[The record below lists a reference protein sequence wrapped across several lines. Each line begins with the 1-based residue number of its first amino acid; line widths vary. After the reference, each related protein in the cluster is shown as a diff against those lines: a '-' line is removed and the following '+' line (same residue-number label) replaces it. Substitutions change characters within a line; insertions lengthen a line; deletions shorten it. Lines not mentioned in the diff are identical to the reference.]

1 MENEKT
7 LLVMLSNAIGD
18 NNKLETFLVKVFR
31 KKVKR
36 PKKKTFEKG
45 RNIRK
50 FVMNVIK
57 NKVSIFREL
66 SVIT

>member
-45 RNIRK
+45 KNIRK
-50 FVMNVIK
+50 FEMNVIK

>member
-45 RNIRK
+45 KSIRK

-66 SVIT
+66 SVVT

>member
-36 PKKKTFEKG
+36 PKKKTLEKG
-45 RNIRK
+45 KNIRK

>member
-45 RNIRK
+45 KNIRK

>member
-45 RNIRK
+45 KNIRK

-66 SVIT
+66 R

>member
-45 RNIRK
+45 KSIRK

>member
-7 LLVMLSNAIGD
+7 LFVMLSNAIGD

-45 RNIRK
+45 KSIRK

>member
-45 RNIRK
+45 KMICNYHDQ
-50 FVMNVIK
+50 
-57 NKVSIFREL
+57 E
-66 SVIT
+66 

>member
-1 MENEKT
+1 
-7 LLVMLSNAIGD
+7 MLSNAIGD

-45 RNIRK
+45 KNIRK

>member
-45 RNIRK
+45 KSIRK
-50 FVMNVIK
+50 F
-57 NKVSIFREL
+57 
-66 SVIT
+66 

>member
-45 RNIRK
+45 KNIRK
-50 FVMNVIK
+50 FVINVIK

>member
-45 RNIRK
+45 KNIRK

-57 NKVSIFREL
+57 NKVSIFRKL